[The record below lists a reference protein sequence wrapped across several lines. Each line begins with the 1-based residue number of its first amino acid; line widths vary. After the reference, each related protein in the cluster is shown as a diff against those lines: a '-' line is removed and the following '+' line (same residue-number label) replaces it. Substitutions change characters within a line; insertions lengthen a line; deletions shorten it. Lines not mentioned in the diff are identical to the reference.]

1 MIRFALLSLL
11 LLPLPACSND
21 GRDTLDPSTTSGPS
35 SSTGDG
41 NTGGST
47 THEGSSST
55 SGGTDVCTGIIA
67 ATPLQPVYA
76 GLMSGPVIGCDVA
89 AFDIYGN
96 PVVGELGDEL
106 FKGAVEELLY
116 DLLPVLV
123 VLSLL
128 GDGVRPPLWFR
139 LVVLKELSDE
149 GIPHRGG
156 SLAESLGFEATLRRI
171 PRR

>member
-1 MIRFALLSLL
+1 MEHPLGEVSAAGALYLDVQDQPYVAPRPRGDPGQDVRRLRRSIHVYDQLL
-11 LLPLPACSND
+11 ELLVEEGHLP
-21 GRDTLDPSTTSGPS
+21 
-35 SSTGDG
+35 
-41 NTGGST
+41 
-47 THEGSSST
+47 
-55 SGGTDVCTGIIA
+55 
-67 ATPLQPVYA
+67 
-76 GLMSGPVIGCDVA
+76 GLVE
-89 AFDIYGN
+89 
-96 PVVGELGDEL
+96 VVGEFWYEL

-123 VLSLL
+123 VLSLSR
-128 GDGVRPPLWFR
+128 DGVRPPLWFR